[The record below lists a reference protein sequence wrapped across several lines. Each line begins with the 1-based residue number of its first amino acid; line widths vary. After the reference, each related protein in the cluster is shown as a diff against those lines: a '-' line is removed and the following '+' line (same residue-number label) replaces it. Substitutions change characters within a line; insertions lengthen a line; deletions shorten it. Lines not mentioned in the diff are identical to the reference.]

1 MQCRHTVPDW
11 HRYVDPSGEGPPIFV
26 ACRLLVREGEQS
38 PDPRTIA
45 CGYWGHQQD
54 CPLYEGPGA
63 AARPGPNEAARPAP
77 TDVPVVVGTAWPV
90 RPPTARDG
98 MRIVVMALGVVSIVL
113 LVWTAA
119 IWLSLM
125 RGTAAPANFVVVAS
139 AAAVVSIV
147 THALAT
153 LRVWARR

>member
-11 HRYVDPSGEGPPIFV
+11 HRYVDPTGEGPPIFA

-38 PDPRTIA
+38 PDPRAIA

-63 AARPGPNEAARPAP
+63 LARPNEAARPASA
-77 TDVPVVVGTAWPV
+77 DVPVALGTVWPV
-90 RPPTARDG
+90 RPPTAQDG
-98 MRIVVMALGVVSIVL
+98 MRIVVMALGGVSIVL
-113 LVWTAA
+113 LVWAA
-119 IWLSLM
+119 VVWLSLM
-125 RGTAAPANFVVVAS
+125 RGTAAPASFVVVAS